1 MEGEKMTDKKEN
13 NCFAVIVGDIVIG
26 INLPFKKAQKMSKRA
41 IKKFGLNMV
50 VIANQNFIDIEEL
63 ISV

>member
-1 MEGEKMTDKKEN
+1 MESEKMTDKKERN
-13 NCFAVIVGDIVIG
+13 FFSVIVGDIVIG
-26 INLPFKKAQKMSKRA
+26 IDLPIEKAQKMAKRA
-41 IKKFGLNMV
+41 IKKCGLNMA

>member
-1 MEGEKMTDKKEN
+1 MTDKKEN
-13 NCFAVIVGDIVIG
+13 NCFAVIVDDIVIG